1 MISLE
6 RSDPTAFCG
15 IVIRGDRQL
24 VSELNVTT
32 VLSYVNALDL
42 LPCVKVLAQTL
53 ESSSF
58 FQLYIAS
65 QHTSVWAPD
74 FNTLGLSEILH
85 LDPIRHDEDLLREIL
100 LTMLMSP
107 IAIEF
112 PSLEELKSSVRIRG
126 NIVRAARK
134 TTLAFQT
141 SAAERP
147 QDCWVY
153 DDEWGF
159 VIRPG
164 ASLITALMKATQPE
178 FSGGL
183 FSFSCYRASEYVILL
198 GIAQELQHCNPDL
211 YLQLQ
216 SQWMRR
222 PIKSGEFHDVFLHEQ
237 GSMETPLPPYFFVP
251 GDRTWFRNPDEA
263 SADASGFEGSW
274 VVYLGGGLFSNF
286 WKYDQPYT
294 LHAKCLEIYHW
305 RDGLYRDEQG
315 EERIDEAKVQALVE
329 RSFQDPCEVTRI
341 LALMKR
347 YREPRGIYTA
357 AGGCIDTTR
366 EFPRHVCP
374 GTATLVL
381 PSR

>member
-32 VLSYVNALDL
+32 VLRYVNALDL

-58 FQLYIAS
+58 FQFYIAS

-216 SQWMRR
+216 SQLR
-222 PIKSGEFHDVFLHEQ
+222 
-237 GSMETPLPPYFFVP
+237 
-251 GDRTWFRNPDEA
+251 
-263 SADASGFEGSW
+263 
-274 VVYLGGGLFSNF
+274 SN
-286 WKYDQPYT
+286 
-294 LHAKCLEIYHW
+294 
-305 RDGLYRDEQG
+305 
-315 EERIDEAKVQALVE
+315 
-329 RSFQDPCEVTRI
+329 
-341 LALMKR
+341 
-347 YREPRGIYTA
+347 
-357 AGGCIDTTR
+357 
-366 EFPRHVCP
+366 
-374 GTATLVL
+374 
-381 PSR
+381 